1 MRKGANRI
9 LSTLIVLI
17 MVLSILP
24 AAVFA
29 TGETASVLEEWNITL
44 GDDIGVKFRLSSADY
59 TVTATVN
66 GAAVTP
72 TISGN
77 VATVNVAAAQMTDPI
92 VLTVKDGGEIVHTG
106 EYSVREYAKTILDGK
121 YDDYVKDMVKQML
134 NYGAAAQ
141 TYFNYKT
148 NNLANAGYELDANAD
163 VPTVYPET
171 IVTDNLEG
179 IELYG
184 TSLVLR
190 NKTAV
195 RFYFTL
201 EEGSSIGDFTFS
213 QGKLGMKHGM
223 HFVEIDGINPQ
234 DLAEE
239 IELNVD
245 NGALSITYSPL
256 SYIVKM
262 YNNADNPE
270 NVKPLVQALYGY
282 HEEAKYYDSV
292 VPVGSLQSSV
302 HGWSNGG
309 IYATMPANDAYFVQD
324 DWGIEY
330 TPVNA
335 DVIKLVRGGETTSVG
350 VPGNGAL
357 IKFTA
362 TDYYLKTQ
370 NQTISGD
377 VLPLQDQDYLIVD
390 GRFYHP
396 ATGNVMYISKTYIYN
411 NGGTLEFSTTEP
423 VLPVSCDVGVLQAHN
438 AGAGGGGIYFTT
450 QEVNDAPYG
459 ENGAWDT
466 YYDSASVD
474 CLKLVRGGETISVGL
489 TGRNTICKFGANDY
503 YLRLEEHT
511 IGSYAPFTTDDM
523 FIIEGAYT
531 HASSKT
537 TLNIAK
543 TYIYYD
549 GSNWVFSSNLPVT
562 YDVGVL
568 QANVNG
574 HGAYNNGIYFSTQE
588 TNDAP
593 YGDWNTYYDTA
604 NEDCLKLVRG
614 GETISVGLTGK
625 NTICKFSANDYA
637 LRLENWTIGD
647 YAPFTTDDMF
657 IVEGAYTHAN
667 SKTTLNI
674 AKTYIYYDGSNWV
687 FSDTEPVYEPETE
700 SPFTF
705 DKGVFSA
712 DIFNNRN
719 GGLSVSVE
727 NKQLK
732 LQQPAGASNWLWL
745 NKELKAGTV
754 ITMDVAFSG
763 EGMNIFG
770 YGSKANGDPI
780 TDGTVTESVPQSW
793 FWGQGGDT
801 SGSHTFTIY
810 EDCYGLSLMLGF
822 AGSTE
827 TAIYIDNVV
836 ITPPA
841 VEETESP
848 FTFDSGLFSADIFNN
863 RNGGLS
869 VSVENKQLKLQQ
881 PAGAS
886 NWLWIKQDM
895 KAGTVIT
902 MDVTFSGEGMNIF
915 GYGSKANGDPIT
927 DGTVTE
933 SVPQSWFW
941 GQGGDTSGSYTF
953 TIYED
958 CYGLSLML
966 GFAGS
971 TETAI
976 YIDNVVITAPEVVE
990 PTVVSGGNMTEHG
1003 DGWDAAGDI
1012 FFALAENEIPV
1023 DENAETEYAAESGVI
1038 KLVRGNNVTE
1048 LTGTVVKY
1056 GATDY
1061 YMVLSGDAL
1070 PLQNKD
1076 YLIVEGNFVNAENNY
1091 ILNVAKSY
1099 VLVDGENLVYS
1110 TTEPDLSTSYDVGVL
1125 QANVNGHGAYDNG
1138 IYFSTAETND
1148 APYGENG
1155 AWDTHYD
1162 SASVDCLKL
1171 VRGGET
1177 ISVGLTGRNTICK
1190 FSANDYALR
1199 LENWT
1204 IGDYAPFTTDDMFI
1218 VEGAYT
1224 HANSKTTLNI
1234 AKTYIYYDGSNWVF
1248 SDTEPVYEPE
1258 TESPFTFDK
1267 GVFSA
1272 DIFNN
1277 RNNGLSVSVEN
1288 KQLKLQQP
1296 AGASNWLW
1304 LKQDMKAGTVIT
1316 MDVTFSGEGM
1326 NIYGYGSNQNGDPI
1340 TSGAVTEPA
1349 AWYNGQGG
1357 NASGSYT
1364 FTIYEDC
1371 YGLSLMLGFAGS
1383 TETAIYI
1390 DNVVIKLPAE
1400 TQSPFTF
1407 DGGSYSADIFNNRNN
1422 GPTVSVE
1429 NKQLKLQQPAGAS
1442 NWLWIKQDMKA
1453 GTVITMDVTFSGEGM
1468 NIYGYGSNQN
1478 GDPITSG
1485 AVTEP
1490 AAWYNGQGGNASGSY
1505 TFTIY
1510 EDCYGLS
1517 LMLGFAGST
1526 ETAIYIDNVV
1536 ITAPAPSTA
1545 YDVGVLQ
1552 ANVNGHGAYNN
1563 GIYFSTQETN
1573 DAPYGDWNTYY
1584 DTANEDCL
1592 KLIRNG
1598 QIISVGL
1605 TGRNTI
1611 CKFSAN
1617 DYALRLENHT
1627 IGEYAPFTTDDI
1639 FIVEGAFTH
1648 VNSKTTLNI
1657 AKTYIY
1663 YDGSNWVFSATEPVF
1678 EPETESPF
1686 TFNKGVFS
1694 ADIFN
1699 NRNNGLSVSVENK
1712 QLKLQQPAGA
1722 SNWLWLR
1729 QNMKAGTVVTMDV
1742 TFSGEGMNIY
1752 GYGANG
1758 NGDPITEGT
1767 VTDSVPQSWFWGQ
1780 GGNAS
1785 GSYTFTI
1792 YEDCYGL
1799 ALMLGFAGST
1809 ETAIYI
1815 DNVVI
1820 KLPAETQ
1827 SPFTFDGGSYSA
1839 DIFNNRNGG
1848 LSVSVENKQL
1858 KLQQPAGASNWLWIK
1873 QDMPAGTVIT
1883 MDVTFSA
1890 EGMNIFGYGAK
1901 ANGDP
1906 ITEGTAT
1913 ESVPQ
1918 GWFWGQGGS
1927 TNGSYTFTI
1936 YEDCY
1941 GLSLMLGFAG
1951 STETAIYIDNVVI
1964 TKPIETDFGTVIL
1977 PTSTDTL
1984 NIGVWNGS
1992 EHAFVNERLKELQ
2005 AAGITKIT
2013 GVNTDLIGTDNVNA
2027 WLDRVYSY
2035 GIRVIIDLRGWDG
2048 ATVPA
2053 YANHPGLIGFLMYDE
2068 PNTSKFDELA
2078 ALKAKFDA
2086 VMPADKLFYV
2096 NLFPESAADST
2107 LGELTWWEELT
2118 GTNLDYDTDYVT
2130 AFLNKLNIEVL
2141 SWDNY
2146 SLVEGSG
2153 IRTEYFHNF
2162 EVMASKNLPMWY
2174 TMLSAGH
2181 SAGSTT
2187 YKTPTADELRWQM
2200 AVAMTY
2206 GVHNIDHYIYTS
2218 HEDGYSCMF
2227 DHNTQNV
2234 TNLYYDIKDVD
2245 NEYLAWD
2252 HIYMAY
2258 TWQGVGAYDAGTS
2271 NAMLTMLENKLNLTN
2286 YGLTVTSSNE
2296 DLLVG
2301 VFDHNGNKAY
2311 MITNAGSAG
2320 TTKVGEGKNFET
2332 ADATVTVKLAEGS
2345 YKCAAV
2351 IDNGKISWVA
2361 VNADNT
2367 VTLSVEAYE
2376 GVFIIPVLN

>member
-1 MRKGANRI
+1 MQKGANRI
-9 LSTLIVLI
+9 LGALIVLV
-17 MVLSILP
+17 MALSILS

-29 TGETASVLEEWNITL
+29 TGETAKVLEGWSITL
-44 GDDIGVKFRLSSADY
+44 SDDIGVKFHLDSEGY

-66 GAAVTP
+66 GTEVTP
-72 TISGN
+72 TVSGK
-77 VATVNVAAAQMTDPI
+77 VVTVNVSAAQMTAPI
-92 VLTVKDGGEIVHTG
+92 VLTVKNGTETVYNG
-106 EYSVREYAKTILDGK
+106 EYSVREYAETVLEGS
-121 YDDYVKDMVKQML
+121 YDVYVKDMVKKML

-141 TYFNYKT
+141 TYFDYNT
-148 NNLANAGYELDANAD
+148 TNLANAGYELEPAGDIPTDAPA
-163 VPTVYPET
+163 PTVR
-171 IVTDNLEG
+171 DNLGG

-184 TSLVLR
+184 MSLVLR
-190 NKTAV
+190 NKLAV

-201 EEGSSIGDFTFS
+201 DEGVDINSFTFS
-213 QGKLGMKHGM
+213 QGTLGTKSGM
-223 HFVEIDGINPQ
+223 HYVEVDGINPQ
-234 DLAEE
+234 DVANQ
-239 IELNVD
+239 IELTVTSTA
-245 NGALSITYSPL
+245 GSGSVAISYSPL
-256 SYIVKM
+256 NYIVRMSANSSSDSLKG
-262 YNNADNPE
+262 
-270 NVKPLVQALYGY
+270 LVQALYGY

-292 VPVGSLQSSV
+292 VPVGS
-302 HGWSNGG
+302 
-309 IYATMPANDAYFVQD
+309 
-324 DWGIEY
+324 
-330 TPVNA
+330 
-335 DVIKLVRGGETTSVG
+335 
-350 VPGNGAL
+350 
-357 IKFTA
+357 
-362 TDYYLKTQ
+362 
-370 NQTISGD
+370 
-377 VLPLQDQDYLIVD
+377 
-390 GRFYHP
+390 
-396 ATGNVMYISKTYIYN
+396 
-411 NGGTLEFSTTEP
+411 
-423 VLPVSCDVGVLQAHN
+423 
-438 AGAGGGGIYFTT
+438 
-450 QEVNDAPYG
+450 
-459 ENGAWDT
+459 
-466 YYDSASVD
+466 
-474 CLKLVRGGETISVGL
+474 
-489 TGRNTICKFGANDY
+489 
-503 YLRLEEHT
+503 
-511 IGSYAPFTTDDM
+511 
-523 FIIEGAYT
+523 
-531 HASSKT
+531 
-537 TLNIAK
+537 
-543 TYIYYD
+543 
-549 GSNWVFSSNLPVT
+549 
-562 YDVGVL
+562 L

-604 NEDCLKLVRG
+604 NEDCLKLVRNG
-614 GETISVGLTGK
+614 QIISVGLTGR
-625 NTICKFSANDYA
+625 NTICKFGANDYA
-637 LRLENWTIGD
+637 LRLENHTIGE
-647 YAPFTTDDMF
+647 YAPYTTDDMF

-667 SKTTLNI
+667 SGTTLYI
-674 AKTYIYYDGSNWV
+674 AKTYIYYDG
-687 FSDTEPVYEPETE
+687 
-700 SPFTF
+700 
-705 DKGVFSA
+705 
-712 DIFNNRN
+712 
-719 GGLSVSVE
+719 
-727 NKQLK
+727 
-732 LQQPAGASNWLWL
+732 
-745 NKELKAGTV
+745 
-754 ITMDVAFSG
+754 
-763 EGMNIFG
+763 
-770 YGSKANGDPI
+770 
-780 TDGTVTESVPQSW
+780 
-793 FWGQGGDT
+793 
-801 SGSHTFTIY
+801 
-810 EDCYGLSLMLGF
+810 
-822 AGSTE
+822 
-827 TAIYIDNVV
+827 
-836 ITPPA
+836 
-841 VEETESP
+841 
-848 FTFDSGLFSADIFNN
+848 
-863 RNGGLS
+863 
-869 VSVENKQLKLQQ
+869 
-881 PAGAS
+881 
-886 NWLWIKQDM
+886 
-895 KAGTVIT
+895 
-902 MDVTFSGEGMNIF
+902 
-915 GYGSKANGDPIT
+915 
-927 DGTVTE
+927 
-933 SVPQSWFW
+933 
-941 GQGGDTSGSYTF
+941 
-953 TIYED
+953 
-958 CYGLSLML
+958 
-966 GFAGS
+966 
-971 TETAI
+971 
-976 YIDNVVITAPEVVE
+976 
-990 PTVVSGGNMTEHG
+990 
-1003 DGWDAAGDI
+1003 
-1012 FFALAENEIPV
+1012 
-1023 DENAETEYAAESGVI
+1023 
-1038 KLVRGNNVTE
+1038 
-1048 LTGTVVKY
+1048 
-1056 GATDY
+1056 
-1061 YMVLSGDAL
+1061 
-1070 PLQNKD
+1070 
-1076 YLIVEGNFVNAENNY
+1076 
-1091 ILNVAKSY
+1091 AK
-1099 VLVDGENLVYS
+1099 
-1110 TTEPDLSTSYDVGVL
+1110 
-1125 QANVNGHGAYDNG
+1125 
-1138 IYFSTAETND
+1138 
-1148 APYGENG
+1148 
-1155 AWDTHYD
+1155 
-1162 SASVDCLKL
+1162 
-1171 VRGGET
+1171 
-1177 ISVGLTGRNTICK
+1177 
-1190 FSANDYALR
+1190 
-1199 LENWT
+1199 
-1204 IGDYAPFTTDDMFI
+1204 
-1218 VEGAYT
+1218 
-1224 HANSKTTLNI
+1224 
-1234 AKTYIYYDGSNWVF
+1234 WVF

-1277 RNNGLSVSVEN
+1277 RNNG
-1288 KQLKLQQP
+1288 
-1296 AGASNWLW
+1296 
-1304 LKQDMKAGTVIT
+1304 
-1316 MDVTFSGEGM
+1316 
-1326 NIYGYGSNQNGDPI
+1326 
-1340 TSGAVTEPA
+1340 
-1349 AWYNGQGG
+1349 
-1357 NASGSYT
+1357 
-1364 FTIYEDC
+1364 
-1371 YGLSLMLGFAGS
+1371 
-1383 TETAIYI
+1383 
-1390 DNVVIKLPAE
+1390 
-1400 TQSPFTF
+1400 
-1407 DGGSYSADIFNNRNN
+1407 
-1422 GPTVSVE
+1422 PTVSVE
-1429 NKQLKLQQPAGAS
+1429 NKQLKLQLPAGAP

-1468 NIYGYGSNQN
+1468 NIYGYGSKAN

-1490 AAWYNGQGGNASGSY
+1490 AAWYSGQGGNANGSY

-1536 ITAPAPSTA
+1536 ITAPAPSTS

-1686 TFNKGVFS
+1686 TFDKGVFS

-1742 TFSGEGMNIY
+1742 TLSGEGMNIFA
-1752 GYGANG
+1752 YGANG

-1780 GGNAS
+1780 GGSES

-1858 KLQQPAGASNWLWIK
+1858 KLQQPAGASNWLWLNK
-1873 QDMPAGTVIT
+1873 ELKAGTVIT

-1906 ITEGTAT
+1906 ITEGTVT

-1964 TKPIETDFGTVIL
+1964 TEPIETDFGTVIL

-1992 EHAFVNERLKELQ
+1992 QHAFANEQLKQLQ

-2013 GVNTDLIGTDNVNA
+2013 GVNTAHIGTDNVSA

-2048 ATVPA
+2048 ATVPS

-2068 PNTSKFDELA
+2068 PNANVFDDLA

-2096 NLFPESAADST
+2096 NLFPECAADSS
-2107 LGELTWWEELT
+2107 LGETNWWDQLV
-2118 GTNLDYDTDYVT
+2118 GNNLDYDEDYVT
-2130 AFLNKLNIEVL
+2130 EFLNKLDIEVL

-2146 SLVEGSG
+2146 SLLEGSG

-2162 EVMASKNLPMWY
+2162 EVMAGKKLPLWY

-2181 SAGSTT
+2181 NAT
-2187 YKTPTADELRWQM
+2187 YATPTADELRWQM

-2206 GVHNIDHYIYTS
+2206 GVQNIDHYVYSS

-2227 DHNTQNV
+2227 DLNTQNV
-2234 TNLYYDIKDVD
+2234 TDLYYDIKDVD

-2252 HIYMAY
+2252 NIYMAY
-2258 TWQGVGAYDAGTS
+2258 KWQGVGAYDAGTS

-2320 TTKVGEGKNFET
+2320 SSKVGDGKSFTT

-2351 IDNGKISWVA
+2351 IDNGEISFVA

>member
-1 MRKGANRI
+1 MQKGANRI
-9 LSTLIVLI
+9 LGALIVLV
-17 MVLSILP
+17 MALSILS

-29 TGETASVLEEWNITL
+29 TGETAKVLEGWSITL
-44 GDDIGVKFRLSSADY
+44 SDDIGVKFHLDSEGY

-66 GAAVTP
+66 GTEVTP
-72 TISGN
+72 TVSGK
-77 VATVNVAAAQMTDPI
+77 VVTVNVSAAQMTAPI
-92 VLTVKDGGEIVHTG
+92 VLTVKNGTETVYNG
-106 EYSVREYAKTILDGK
+106 EYSVREYAETVLEGS
-121 YDDYVKDMVKQML
+121 YDVYVKDMVKKML

-141 TYFNYKT
+141 TYFDYNT
-148 NNLANAGYELDANAD
+148 TNLANAGYELEPAGDIPTDAPA
-163 VPTVYPET
+163 PTVR
-171 IVTDNLEG
+171 DNLGG

-184 TSLVLR
+184 MSLVLR
-190 NKTAV
+190 NKLAV

-201 EEGSSIGDFTFS
+201 DEGVDINSFTFS
-213 QGKLGMKHGM
+213 QGTLGTKSGM
-223 HFVEIDGINPQ
+223 HYVEVDGINPQ
-234 DLAEE
+234 DVANQ
-239 IELNVD
+239 IELTVTSTA
-245 NGALSITYSPL
+245 GSGSVAISYSPL
-256 SYIVKM
+256 NYIVRMSANSSSDSLKG
-262 YNNADNPE
+262 
-270 NVKPLVQALYGY
+270 LVQALYGY

-292 VPVGSLQSSV
+292 VPVGS
-302 HGWSNGG
+302 
-309 IYATMPANDAYFVQD
+309 
-324 DWGIEY
+324 
-330 TPVNA
+330 
-335 DVIKLVRGGETTSVG
+335 
-350 VPGNGAL
+350 
-357 IKFTA
+357 
-362 TDYYLKTQ
+362 
-370 NQTISGD
+370 
-377 VLPLQDQDYLIVD
+377 
-390 GRFYHP
+390 
-396 ATGNVMYISKTYIYN
+396 
-411 NGGTLEFSTTEP
+411 
-423 VLPVSCDVGVLQAHN
+423 
-438 AGAGGGGIYFTT
+438 
-450 QEVNDAPYG
+450 
-459 ENGAWDT
+459 
-466 YYDSASVD
+466 
-474 CLKLVRGGETISVGL
+474 
-489 TGRNTICKFGANDY
+489 
-503 YLRLEEHT
+503 
-511 IGSYAPFTTDDM
+511 
-523 FIIEGAYT
+523 
-531 HASSKT
+531 
-537 TLNIAK
+537 
-543 TYIYYD
+543 
-549 GSNWVFSSNLPVT
+549 
-562 YDVGVL
+562 L

-604 NEDCLKLVRG
+604 NEDCLKLVRNGQIISVGLTGRNTICKFGANDYALRLENHTIGEYAPYTTDDMFIVEGAYTHANSGTTLYIAKTYIYYDGAKWVFSDTEPVYEPETESPFTFDKGVFSADIFNNRNNGPTVSVENKQLKLQLPAGAPNWLWIKQDMKAGTVITMDVTFSGEGMNIYGYGSKANGDPITSGAVTEPAAWYSGQGGNANGSYTFTIYEDCYGLSLMLGFAGSTETAIYIDNVKIVLPPETESPFTFDGGSYSADIFNNRNNGPTVSVENKQLKLQLPAGAPNWLWLKQDMKAGTVVTMDVTFSGEGMSIHGYGSKENGDPITEGTVTESVPQGWFWGQGGSESGSYTFTIYEDCHGLSLMLGFAGSTETAIYIDNVVITAPEVVEPTVVSGGNMTEHGDGWDAAGDIFFALAENEIPVDENAETEYAAESGVIKFVRDGNTTELTGTVVKYGATDYYMVLSGDALPLQNKDYLIVEGNFANANNNYTLNISKTYILVDGENLVYSTTEPDLSTSYDVGVLQANVNGHGAYNNGIYFSTQETNDAPYGENGAWDTYYDSASVDCLKLVRG

-687 FSDTEPVYEPETE
+687 FSDTEPVFEPETE

-745 NKELKAGTV
+745 
-754 ITMDVAFSG
+754 
-763 EGMNIFG
+763 
-770 YGSKANGDPI
+770 
-780 TDGTVTESVPQSW
+780 
-793 FWGQGGDT
+793 
-801 SGSHTFTIY
+801 
-810 EDCYGLSLMLGF
+810 
-822 AGSTE
+822 
-827 TAIYIDNVV
+827 
-836 ITPPA
+836 
-841 VEETESP
+841 
-848 FTFDSGLFSADIFNN
+848 
-863 RNGGLS
+863 
-869 VSVENKQLKLQQ
+869 KQE
-881 PAGAS
+881 
-886 NWLWIKQDM
+886 M

-902 MDVTFSGEGMNIF
+902 MDVTFSDEGMNIY
-915 GYGSKANGDPIT
+915 GYGSNQNGDPIT
-927 DGTVTE
+927 SGAVTE
-933 SVPQSWFW
+933 PAAWYN
-941 GQGGDTSGSYTF
+941 GQGGSTNGSYTF

-976 YIDNVVITAPEVVE
+976 YIDNVKI
-990 PTVVSGGNMTEHG
+990 
-1003 DGWDAAGDI
+1003 
-1012 FFALAENEIPV
+1012 
-1023 DENAETEYAAESGVI
+1023 
-1038 KLVRGNNVTE
+1038 
-1048 LTGTVVKY
+1048 
-1056 GATDY
+1056 
-1061 YMVLSGDAL
+1061 VL
-1070 PLQNKD
+1070 P
-1076 YLIVEGNFVNAENNY
+1076 
-1091 ILNVAKSY
+1091 
-1099 VLVDGENLVYS
+1099 
-1110 TTEPDLSTSYDVGVL
+1110 
-1125 QANVNGHGAYDNG
+1125 
-1138 IYFSTAETND
+1138 
-1148 APYGENG
+1148 
-1155 AWDTHYD
+1155 
-1162 SASVDCLKL
+1162 
-1171 VRGGET
+1171 
-1177 ISVGLTGRNTICK
+1177 
-1190 FSANDYALR
+1190 
-1199 LENWT
+1199 
-1204 IGDYAPFTTDDMFI
+1204 
-1218 VEGAYT
+1218 
-1224 HANSKTTLNI
+1224 
-1234 AKTYIYYDGSNWVF
+1234 
-1248 SDTEPVYEPE
+1248 PE
-1258 TESPFTFDK
+1258 TESPFTFD
-1267 GVFSA
+1267 GGSYSA

-1277 RNNGLSVSVEN
+1277 RNGGLSVSVEN

-1357 NASGSYT
+1357 STNGSYT

-1400 TQSPFTF
+1400 TKSPFTF

-1429 NKQLKLQQPAGAS
+1429 NKQLKLQLPAGAP

-1453 GTVITMDVTFSGEGM
+1453 GTVVTMDVTFSGEGM
-1468 NIYGYGSNQN
+1468 NIYGYGSKAN

-1490 AAWYNGQGGNASGSY
+1490 AAWYSGQGGNANGSY

-1536 ITAPAPSTA
+1536 ITAPAPSTS

-1686 TFNKGVFS
+1686 TFDKGVFS

-1742 TFSGEGMNIY
+1742 TLSGEGMNIFA
-1752 GYGANG
+1752 YGANG

-1780 GGNAS
+1780 GGSES

-1858 KLQQPAGASNWLWIK
+1858 KLQQPAGASNWLWLNK
-1873 QDMPAGTVIT
+1873 ELKAGTVIT

-1906 ITEGTAT
+1906 ITEGTVT

-1964 TKPIETDFGTVIL
+1964 TEPIETDFGTVIL

-1992 EHAFVNERLKELQ
+1992 QHAFANEQLKQLQ

-2013 GVNTDLIGTDNVNA
+2013 GVNTAHIGTDNVSA

-2048 ATVPA
+2048 ATVPS

-2068 PNTSKFDELA
+2068 PNANVFDDLA

-2096 NLFPESAADST
+2096 NLFPECAADSS
-2107 LGELTWWEELT
+2107 LGETNWWDQLV
-2118 GTNLDYDTDYVT
+2118 GNNLDYDEDYVT
-2130 AFLNKLNIEVL
+2130 EFLNKLDIEVL

-2146 SLVEGSG
+2146 SLLEGSG

-2162 EVMASKNLPMWY
+2162 EVMAGKKLPLWY

-2181 SAGSTT
+2181 NAT
-2187 YKTPTADELRWQM
+2187 YATPTADELRWQM

-2206 GVHNIDHYIYTS
+2206 GVQNIDHYVYSS

-2227 DHNTQNV
+2227 DLNTQNV
-2234 TNLYYDIKDVD
+2234 TDLYYDIKDVD

-2252 HIYMAY
+2252 NIYMAY
-2258 TWQGVGAYDAGTS
+2258 KWQGVGAYDAGTS

-2320 TTKVGEGKNFET
+2320 SSKVGDGKSFTT

-2351 IDNGKISWVA
+2351 IDNGEISFVA